1 MELTRTRTGGTGEAS
16 RAAPHAHPLH
26 AFRVCVCVNMCVC
39 VCVYPLHAFGFRAVT
54 LGVRRHSL
62 GGADDAQAN
71 LAALHRMR
79 NQFMSVVQL
88 HQEAS
93 LSITPRAGAH
103 GQAQLV
109 VVGYN
114 AEGDGLGSHAH
125 YLMGHLARLTGAGNV
140 ALLETDADLETQ
152 PDLDTKKVLVVVEPY
167 RIHTREPRP
176 RGQREYRVNL
186 CLFESDRLPSAW
198 AGELNTHSSEVW
210 TTSSWLA
217 QAFRASGVYV
227 PIKVLPIGTAAPR
240 LEPAWHASEHR
251 SFRV

>member
-1 MELTRTRTGGTGEAS
+1 M
-16 RAAPHAHPLH
+16 
-26 AFRVCVCVNMCVC
+26 
-39 VCVYPLHAFGFRAVT
+39 
-54 LGVRRHSL
+54 
-62 GGADDAQAN
+62 QAN

-93 LSITPRAGAH
+93 LSITPRADAR
-103 GQAQLV
+103 AKAALV

-125 YLMGHLARLTGAGNV
+125 YLMGHLARVTGAGNV
-140 ALLETDADLETQ
+140 ALLETDGDPETQ
-152 PDLDTKKVLVVVEPY
+152 PDLDAKKVLVVVEPY

-176 RGQREYRVNL
+176 RGLREYRVNL
-186 CLFESDRLPSAW
+186 CLFESDRLPTAW

-217 QAFRASGVYV
+217 QSFRASGVYV
-227 PIKVLPIGTAAPR
+227 PIKVLPIGTEAPR
-240 LEPAWHASEHR
+240 LEPAWHVSEHR
-251 SFRV
+251 SVCSCLGGWFSFVAFRVGVHSPWDDDGTGPSFRFWCSRTCSLARASSKR